1 MDLAVDVDVDFD
13 DDLVVLDVFVAV
25 LLLGAALAAGLV
37 TFPLIVFAG
46 ALALGFV
53 FGLVT
58 FEAFAADNFA
68 EALVVFLVVV
78 ALAGAFLTLLV
89 DLAGAALVAAFFVLD
104 AVFTTFAV
112 LVGDFL
118 AEGFVTFAAVV
129 LGANSFLA
137 SLTGPEG
144 PLGWAKSPFSTPF
157 LNVALNNES
166 KLGAFTAK
174 LSRTNFLMAW
184 RLKVSMRCEYH
195 TKCVKLHTR
204 SLLFLLKWRLRRRSC
219 LKLVKPNNK
228 KAERKLLQHTLVCG
242 L

>member
-184 RLKVSMRCEYH
+184 REEPALSFKVEIAETIM
-195 TKCVKLHTR
+195 
-204 SLLFLLKWRLRRRSC
+204 SLYVAFEATTWGFDLAIF
-219 LKLVKPNNK
+219 
-228 KAERKLLQHTLVCG
+228 EVCG
-242 L
+242 RKKHLVMEKQKTNNTLDI